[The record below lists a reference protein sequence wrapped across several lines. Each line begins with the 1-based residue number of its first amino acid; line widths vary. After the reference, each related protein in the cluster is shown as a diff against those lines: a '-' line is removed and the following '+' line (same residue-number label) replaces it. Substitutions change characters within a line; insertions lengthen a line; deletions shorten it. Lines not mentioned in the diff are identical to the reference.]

1 MCMIC
6 KCNFEIEILYISM
19 YYITGY
25 ATIFRGSG
33 VFHRG
38 TGANYKR
45 IIFVKTMEFKNVSIL
60 DKTDALFS
68 TQYSDSVDLLSQH
81 LVGKF
86 KRLEEQVEYIRNHP
100 DQAQKMVEIGK
111 YQNIAPKM

>member
-1 MCMIC
+1 MNL
-6 KCNFEIEILYISM
+6 KLKLKFYI
-19 YYITGY
+19 YTTYTGY

-100 DQAQKMVEIGK
+100 DQAQKMVEIGE

>member
-6 KCNFEIEILYISM
+6 KCNFEIEILYICTT
-19 YYITGY
+19 YTTGY

-100 DQAQKMVEIGK
+100 DQAPKMVEIGK
-111 YQNIAPKM
+111 YIVSK